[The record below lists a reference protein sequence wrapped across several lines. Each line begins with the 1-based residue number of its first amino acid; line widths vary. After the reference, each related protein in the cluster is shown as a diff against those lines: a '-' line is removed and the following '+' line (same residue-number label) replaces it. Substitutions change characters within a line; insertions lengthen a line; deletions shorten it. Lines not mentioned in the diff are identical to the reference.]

1 MESEILGFGIRNTFQ
16 GIQNPLT
23 IGIQNPIRGIRI
35 PGCGIQETNE
45 ELHFKKYVN
54 IAYESD
60 QRVCTLFHFMLH
72 ACGYL
77 SFTLLYKG
85 IIFWN
90 GVMPH
95 KFGLVSK
102 GSRLNLN
109 IYDAVYF
116 PLVREYDYWMV
127 SVKILLLT
135 NSFCEKY
142 FAAERF

>member
-1 MESEILGFGIRNTFQ
+1 
-16 GIQNPLT
+16 
-23 IGIQNPIRGIRI
+23 
-35 PGCGIQETNE
+35 
-45 ELHFKKYVN
+45 
-54 IAYESD
+54 
-60 QRVCTLFHFMLH
+60 
-72 ACGYL
+72 
-77 SFTLLYKG
+77 
-85 IIFWN
+85 
-90 GVMPH
+90 MPH
-95 KFGLVSK
+95 QVGLVSK